1 MTDLSVRGRAKAPA
15 KTCWIPLGLLT
26 TRVLHVDDYAE
37 VIAWTDKA
45 VQIRF
50 SMMGGVE
57 KTAWVWANAV
67 DRF

>member
-1 MTDLSVRGRAKAPA
+1 
-15 KTCWIPLGLLT
+15 
-26 TRVLHVDDYAE
+26 VLHVDDYAE